1 MSTSKKINLINYLI
15 ATLPLSLILG
25 NLAINL
31 NIIIICVVGFIF
43 YKKNIF
49 FMKNKSLQF
58 LIYSF
63 FIYLILIT
71 AIENIPKIDAGKIYQ
86 DNILKSI
93 FFFRFLILFL
103 VLNRLFEDKNFNLKI
118 FFSSC
123 SLFSFALAIDILI
136 QIIFGKDLFGYTITN
151 NRPSGFFGSE
161 NIAGG
166 YLQKFSLFF
175 IFFFALK
182 INSSKKNLIIFL
194 MFLFFIFVIF
204 LTGNRMPLIIFFL
217 TFILYLLFEK
227 NKIHIIILLIIVTTT
242 FFLILK
248 FPGANRQF
256 TQFYNLYHSAT
267 LITKESSKLFISNTE
282 LPQIELG
289 KGGGAQEYLFLF
301 NAAVQNWKKN
311 KFFGK
316 GIKSF
321 RINCE
326 YKANQLCGSHPHNYI
341 LEIMIDTGLIGLSL
355 ILIFFLKSLVIYF
368 KIYLKNFNQTSKYLS
383 LPFFFI
389 IFFEI
394 FPLRS
399 TGSFFS
405 TNNAVILF
413 MMVAVLINSEKIKGL
428 GKSYKK

>member
-227 NKIHIIILLIIVTTT
+227 NKIHIIILLIIVTAT
-242 FFLILK
+242 FF
-248 FPGANRQF
+248 
-256 TQFYNLYHSAT
+256 
-267 LITKESSKLFISNTE
+267 
-282 LPQIELG
+282 
-289 KGGGAQEYLFLF
+289 F
-301 NAAVQNWKKN
+301 N
-311 KFFGK
+311 
-316 GIKSF
+316 
-321 RINCE
+321 
-326 YKANQLCGSHPHNYI
+326 
-341 LEIMIDTGLIGLSL
+341 
-355 ILIFFLKSLVIYF
+355 F
-368 KIYLKNFNQTSKYLS
+368 KISWS
-383 LPFFFI
+383 
-389 IFFEI
+389 
-394 FPLRS
+394 
-399 TGSFFS
+399 
-405 TNNAVILF
+405 
-413 MMVAVLINSEKIKGL
+413 
-428 GKSYKK
+428 